1 MRFQNAN
8 IYSSFVIEESHTME
22 ICSGELRDK
31 HVIQSVLAVIS
42 PR

>member
-22 ICSGELRDK
+22 ICNGELQDK
-31 HVIQSVLAVIS
+31 HVIESVFAVLS
-42 PR
+42 SR